1 VRKFIKKIFDSIA
14 YSSPVSNKIL
24 RNINKAI
31 SSFTSFRIRPFGIF
45 TLKLSSGNTFKML
58 TNETSYVTKTLFW
71 NGTQNFEY
79 TPIFEKLITQCRTF
93 LDVGANT
100 GYYSL
105 IAATE
110 NSGIRIYAFEPS
122 LGPSH
127 FLRRNIEINTFNDQI
142 THYPL
147 ALSDRAGTI
156 DFFEIRTTT
165 AKEDFNLSGVG
176 TTKKIFSTQENS
188 SIVKVKA
195 DTLDS
200 VMNELG
206 QIPVDLIK
214 MDTEGTEDYIL
225 RGSSNTIAK
234 HKPII
239 ICETLFNQI
248 EKDIEFIM
256 KAHGY
261 QFYNHLNGHL
271 HKVETLIRKEDNGV
285 RDCFMVHHEKIHMI
299 KSFIAS

>member
-1 VRKFIKKIFDSIA
+1 
-14 YSSPVSNKIL
+14 
-24 RNINKAI
+24 
-31 SSFTSFRIRPFGIF
+31 
-45 TLKLSSGNTFKML
+45 ML

-71 NGTQNFEY
+71 NGTENFEY
-79 TPIFEKLITQCRTF
+79 TPIFEKLIVQCRTF

-100 GYYSL
+100 GYYS
-105 IAATE
+105 IVAAKE
-110 NSGIRIYAFEPS
+110 NKNIQVYAFEPS
-122 LGPSH
+122 FGPAY
-127 FLRRNIEINTFNDQI
+127 FLKRNIEINKFNDQI
-142 THYPL
+142 RHYPI

-165 AKEDFNLSGVG
+165 TKEGFNLSGVG
-176 TTKKIFSTQENS
+176 TTRKIFTSQENS

-195 DTLDS
+195 ETLDS
-200 VMNELG
+200 VVNEFG

-248 EKDIEFIM
+248 EKDIESIM
-256 KAHGY
+256 KGHGY
-261 QFYNHLNGHL
+261 EFYNHLRGRL
-271 HKVETLIRKEDNGV
+271 YKTETLIRKEDNGV
-285 RDCFMVHHEKIHMI
+285 RDCFMVHPEKVHMI